1 MSHVHLTKFLIK
13 KDENLELKIGGD
25 FDQNGGEAG
34 IDPNRRRKPP
44 IGGGMGT
51 LQHTQNTHCIN
62 LRICTSVVIGAAV
75 ILSSF
80 KIGIGAKI
88 VFKVTAM
95 QISGVE
101 SCLKSFKG

>member
-1 MSHVHLTKFLIK
+1 MSHVYLTKFLIK

-51 LQHTQNTHCIN
+51 LNSKDVTVIRKRENT
-62 LRICTSVVIGAAV
+62 LYPTP
-75 ILSSF
+75 
-80 KIGIGAKI
+80 
-88 VFKVTAM
+88 AM
-95 QISGVE
+95 TRYIIY
-101 SCLKSFKG
+101 